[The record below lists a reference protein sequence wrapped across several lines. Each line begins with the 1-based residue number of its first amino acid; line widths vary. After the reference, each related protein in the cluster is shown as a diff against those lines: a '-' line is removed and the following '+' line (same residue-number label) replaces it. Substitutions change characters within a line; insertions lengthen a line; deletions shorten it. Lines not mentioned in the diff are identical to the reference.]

1 MSSQNLGVR
10 RNPRFRPIALFFIIP
25 IAFIILFSFLP
36 SPPVGSFWHD
46 IVLFIL
52 LIVVFFE
59 YVYFYHEDA
68 EFLLK
73 KLDAHSEGK
82 PIFDEHFLS
91 YWEPEDALTEFSYI
105 EKIGYIVFPVMIFI
119 VFISEIGR

>member
-1 MSSQNLGVR
+1 M
-10 RNPRFRPIALFFIIP
+10 
-25 IAFIILFSFLP
+25 
-36 SPPVGSFWHD
+36 
-46 IVLFIL
+46 LFIL
-52 LIVVFFE
+52 LIVVLFE